1 MVAQGLS
8 DGCGNQEPPRQRH
21 VVPRKAEGDTRCAE
35 GRAAGGTSL
44 ARCLRRCGCA
54 FFFPSSFLTLLQ
66 LPFDKRREHNA
77 THESLADQC
86 AFILDT
92 TTIKTY
98 MPKMAHG
105 DWERYGRMFWNGHK
119 KIFGVKLEIAAA
131 TQRRPVPLACTVVP
145 AGIHD
150 MTIARMSG
158 GVFSK
163 LERGER
169 GLGDPGY
176 RGEPEKIYA
185 PPRRN
190 EKAFVAELNKAELGL
205 QRRVEMLNRHLKEFN
220 VLGQTFRKGAV
231 RAYEDLMVI
240 GIVVAKLVYADM
252 LFAQEFSGPV
262 HTTGP
267 VPDPPKPPKRVGPVV
282 GAGARHRLSQQL
294 KAQSKRVEPPRA
306 PSTRAIKRRKQF

>member
-1 MVAQGLS
+1 
-8 DGCGNQEPPRQRH
+8 
-21 VVPRKAEGDTRCAE
+21 VVPPEAEGDARRAK
-35 GRAAGGTSL
+35 GRAARGAHAGSL
-44 ARCLRRCGCA
+44 C
-54 FFFPSSFLTLLQ
+54 FFSSLCSPHVAQ
-66 LPFDKRREHNA
+66 LPFDHRRDLNA
-77 THESLADQC
+77 TYESLADKC

-105 DWERYGRMFWNGHK
+105 DWDRYGRTFWNGHK
-119 KIFGVKLEIAAA
+119 RVFGVKLEIAAA

-145 AGIHD
+145 AGVHD
-150 MTIARMSG
+150 LTIARMSG
-158 GVFSK
+158 GVFANVA
-163 LERGER
+163 RGER

-240 GIVVAKLVYADM
+240 GLVVAKLVYADM

-267 VPDPPKPPKRVGPVV
+267 ILDPPKPLKATGPVV
-282 GAGARHRLSQQL
+282 GAGARYRLARQL
-294 KAQSKRVEPPRA
+294 KASAKHAEPPRA